1 MLVLI
6 KQFNALGVCSL
17 QESHALSSSGKQ
29 HANSCSVSSGALGL
43 DAYVW
48 HLSESLLFVFGITKP
63 SLENDCEL

>member
-6 KQFNALGVCSL
+6 KHLNALGLSSL
-17 QESHALSSSGKQ
+17 QESHALPSSGKQ